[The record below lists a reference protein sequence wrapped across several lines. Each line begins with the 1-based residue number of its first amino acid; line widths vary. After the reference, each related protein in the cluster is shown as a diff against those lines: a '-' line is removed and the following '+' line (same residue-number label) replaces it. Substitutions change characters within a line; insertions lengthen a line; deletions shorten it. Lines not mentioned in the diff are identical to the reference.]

1 MKRESN
7 PRRADRRWFKKKG
20 EYLETAWVAELKA
33 RTNIGWA
40 LYHFTVLSSTSLVRN
55 MVFNVECQR
64 STIATMLCV

>member
-33 RTNIGWA
+33 RTNIG
-40 LYHFTVLSSTSLVRN
+40 
-55 MVFNVECQR
+55 
-64 STIATMLCV
+64 